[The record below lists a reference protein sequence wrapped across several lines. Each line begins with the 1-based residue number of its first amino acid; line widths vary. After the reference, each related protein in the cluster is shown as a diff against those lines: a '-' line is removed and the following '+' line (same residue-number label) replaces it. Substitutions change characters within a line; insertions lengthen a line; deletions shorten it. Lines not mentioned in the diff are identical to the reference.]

1 MTDQNTFTIPDT
13 LVILGFILV
22 FVTILTWIVPS
33 GEFERVTQDG
43 RTIVVPDT
51 YSTVSS
57 SGQGFI
63 DLILS
68 PIKGFIAASQIIAFV
83 LIVGGAFKII
93 QHTQAIEGGL
103 QNMLRF
109 AERHPAKK
117 HLIIPLLTILFS
129 LAGATFGMSEETLVF
144 ILITI
149 PLARSMGYDALVG
162 VAIPFL
168 GAGVGFAG
176 AFSNPF
182 TIGIAQAIAELPPFS
197 GIGYRI
203 LVWGILTATASLF
216 IMAYAKK
223 IGKNPELSPLYNH
236 VDSQQGNGHVAQ
248 IDLTIN
254 RKLVLVILSIGI
266 IMLVVGVTQFGWY
279 INEIAGLFIVM
290 ALTSAIIHRMKMNA
304 VSENFIEGAK
314 EMLTAGM
321 VIGFSRGIL
330 ILSED
335 GKIIDTMLFH
345 IASLINEMPLLFSA
359 ECMFFFQT
367 FLNFFIPS
375 GSGQAALTMPIMTP
389 LSDLI
394 GLSRQTAVL
403 AFQLGDG
410 LSNMVIPTSGVTMG
424 VLAVAKI
431 PYQTWLRWVFP
442 LISMLIIIGIL
453 ALIPPTILFFWGPL

>member
-1 MTDQNTFTIPDT
+1 MTDKNRFTIPDT

-22 FVTILTWIVPS
+22 FVTILTWIVPP
-33 GEFERVTQDG
+33 GEFERIIKDG
-43 RTIVVPDT
+43 RTIVVPNT
-51 YSTVSS
+51 YDATPP
-57 SGQGFI
+57 SGQGFF
-63 DLILS
+63 DLLLS
-68 PIKGFIAASQIIAFV
+68 PIKGFIGASQIIAFV

-93 QHTQAIEGGL
+93 QHTRAIEGGL

-109 AERHPAKK
+109 AERNPTKK
-117 HLIIPLLTILFS
+117 HLIVPLLTVLFS

-149 PLARSMGYDALVG
+149 PLAQSLGYDALVG

-168 GAGVGFAG
+168 GAGAGFAG

-197 GIGYRI
+197 GMGYRFIVWI
-203 LVWGILTATASLF
+203 LLTAATSLF

-223 IGKNPELSPLYNH
+223 IGKNPSLSPLH
-236 VDSQQGNGHVAQ
+236 KVSKLKTEGNSES
-248 IDLTIN
+248 IILTIN
-254 RKLVLVILSIGI
+254 RKIVLIILMVGLVMLVI
-266 IMLVVGVTQFGWY
+266 GVTQLGWY
-279 INEIAGLFIVM
+279 INEIAGLFLLMGI
-290 ALTSAIIHRMKMNA
+290 ASAVVYRMKLND

-345 IASLINEMPLLFSA
+345 ISSMINEMPLLLSA

-394 GLSRQTAVL
+394 GISRQTAVL

-410 LSNMVIPTSGVTMG
+410 ISNMIIPTSGVTMG

-431 PYQTWLRWVFP
+431 PYQTWLKWVIP
-442 LISMLIIIGIL
+442 LIGVLAFIGIL
-453 ALIPPTILFFWGPL
+453 SLIPPTLFFFWGPH